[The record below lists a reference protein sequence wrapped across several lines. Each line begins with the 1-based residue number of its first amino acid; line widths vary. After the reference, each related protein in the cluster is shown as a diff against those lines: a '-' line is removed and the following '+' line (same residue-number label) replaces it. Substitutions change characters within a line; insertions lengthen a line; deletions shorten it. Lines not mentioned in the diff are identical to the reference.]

1 MPPSQLETAVTE
13 TGDYMEDDEKGGLMR
28 QKDYKTGNA
37 LVALGAA
44 LLAALPKS
52 TGAVTVKL
60 GALAG
65 VENALARLYD
75 NASKEA
81 WEKAGSALD
90 IITTRFVPEI
100 FMYSG
105 TAADTVV
112 EWTLTPAQQAMTA
125 AQQANIKCPMGP
137 WLALKAQLILDLRAI
152 TAGTFVPAAPA
163 PAPAAAAGGDGDGD
177 AEEGG
182 GAEAAAAAAPQ
193 AAPRQRAAGARGA
206 AEPRGGRGEHDN
218 AIISLLEDGEAG
230 GGAAHGPG
238 RIILGTESVP
248 LQRLLPAATAPNP
261 WTVLAKEPDL
271 KAAFKNLTAIQASK
285 AFNRLPV
292 QPEYQDPTVR
302 RAMEAHVKILNKMLD
317 NDLPTDVVLV
327 YDHKWRSQLHYALS
341 DTNGVMPDD
350 IVLTPPAIA
359 DPMLLAAAQN
369 EAAKDNPP
377 ASGYNIGGGNG
388 TTGRAGSAAGPQGGG
403 RGPAA
408 AGRGAMSTRCLKFT
422 TDEGCNYAKEVGG
435 CGRDHFCATCN
446 KTFSRTLKLPE
457 CAHRRAEAYGQ
468 KFEADWAAMEM
479 SLRKK
484 RPRGGTT

>member
-1 MPPSQLETAVTE
+1 MTSSLHDKAHYCPVLH
-13 TGDYMEDDEKGGLMR
+13 R
-28 QKDYKTGNA
+28 
-37 LVALGAA
+37 
-44 LLAALPKS
+44 LP
-52 TGAVTVKL
+52 G
-60 GALAG
+60 
-65 VENALARLYD
+65 
-75 NASKEA
+75 
-81 WEKAGSALD
+81 
-90 IITTRFVPEI
+90 
-100 FMYSG
+100 
-105 TAADTVV
+105 
-112 EWTLTPAQQAMTA
+112 
-125 AQQANIKCPMGP
+125 
-137 WLALKAQLILDLRAI
+137 
-152 TAGTFVPAAPA
+152 
-163 PAPAAAAGGDGDGD
+163 
-177 AEEGG
+177 
-182 GAEAAAAAAPQ
+182 
-193 AAPRQRAAGARGA
+193 
-206 AEPRGGRGEHDN
+206 GEHDN
-218 AIISLLEDGEAG
+218 ATISLLEDGEAG